1 MRIRTEK
8 VHAAESLRREGW
20 PTAKIA
26 RVLGQ
31 SERTVREWFQDN
43 RTAAAEVRDT
53 QLLQLK
59 RARIL
64 GE

>member
-1 MRIRTEK
+1 MNARTEK

-31 SERTVREWFQDN
+31 SERTVRKWFHDN
-43 RTAAAEVRDT
+43 RVTATAIRDT